1 MRPRSC
7 SGLTLTISRQH
18 KRLIQHYVFSA
29 CPPLPSLEMKEE
41 LQIQHATS
49 SLIAR
54 GLLAMYVITA
64 REKGSESVHLHI
76 NKARQ
81 QNPVGK
87 FRHKWTE
94 FESRRKK
101 QQNWY
106 IWDAFLPPTLSQS
119 LNWALYHHSS
129 CTDLIVTFPKRLQGK
144 LIQSMG
150 ASGEKYKK
158 IKERGW
164 GYLPPWKSLKRRTKQ
179 TGFMWLHK

>member
-1 MRPRSC
+1 MCFLP
-7 SGLTLTISRQH
+7 
-18 KRLIQHYVFSA
+18 A
-29 CPPLPSLEMKEE
+29 PPLPSLEMKEE

-106 IWDAFLPPTLSQS
+106 IWDAFLPPTLRQS

-158 IKERGW
+158 NKEAEAIFLLERAWKEKPNKLVFKYVTAQIK
-164 GYLPPWKSLKRRTKQ
+164 K
-179 TGFMWLHK
+179 